1 MLKIVFRFIRPALE
15 TYSANNDSNNSSN
28 SPVFCLSMPY
38 LIFLS
43 EYNNWTAKWDFILQ
57 TFLNTTIVLTNSHI
71 KYKIT
76 VFKTLKSQY
85 LSNKSIN
92 SISENT
98 LMMHGAIFCLKCL
111 VVCLEFLRTVCT
123 VHHRPTGLHALWSEL
138 PNFVHKLMLQFFP
151 SRMRALKFSN
161 IYQWI
166 HNGSES
172 FAPGWNLHLIFHSE
186 M

>member
-1 MLKIVFRFIRPALE
+1 MGFF
-15 TYSANNDSNNSSN
+15 Y
-28 SPVFCLSMPY
+28 
-38 LIFLS
+38 
-43 EYNNWTAKWDFILQ
+43 
-57 TFLNTTIVLTNSHI
+57 TTIVVVTNSQIHI
-71 KYKIT
+71 LNIRLLFSKLWNLNIYQIK
-76 VFKTLKSQY
+76 VC
-85 LSNKSIN
+85 IN

-98 LMMHGAIFCLKCL
+98 FMMHGAIFCLKCL

-138 PNFVHKLMLQFFP
+138 PNFVHKLMLHFFP

-166 HNGSES
+166 HNESES
-172 FAPGWNLHLIFHSE
+172 FAPGWNPHLMFHSE